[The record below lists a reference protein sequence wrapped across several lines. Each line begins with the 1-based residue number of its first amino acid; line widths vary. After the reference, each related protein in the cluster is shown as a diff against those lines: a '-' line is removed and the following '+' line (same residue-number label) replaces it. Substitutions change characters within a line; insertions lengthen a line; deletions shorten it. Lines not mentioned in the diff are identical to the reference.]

1 MSGAESER
9 TDDAVSGARSEHS
22 QASSLSGR
30 AAARVLGWPVPQRT
44 AIAVVVVLGALL
56 PLVLRDSFWL
66 GTMTLALIWI
76 VLNQS
81 WNLVLGYSGI
91 WNFGQLAIYAIGGY
105 TAAMLSLRAGTP
117 AWLAM
122 IGGGAVATV
131 ASLIVAVPALRLR
144 GIYVSLLTFGFAE
157 VVRLLVIADQS
168 GFTGGSFGLSN
179 IPGYQLTDLD
189 PVLRA
194 RTYYWIALGIVLL
207 SSLLMFFVVRSPI
220 GTGLTALRDN
230 PSLAAARGISPRR
243 YQFVSFGISGF
254 VAGVAGAMY
263 AFNYGVISPSVMG
276 LGPLTLLVTMLVIG
290 GLGTQT
296 GPIVGTLL
304 ITLVSS
310 RLEQYPEVRLILLG
324 VVLLVF
330 ILLMPRGV
338 VPLLSGV
345 RERLSR
351 WVAEDGG
358 ESDEM
363 EPDVVESDADEPQS
377 AGEQR

>member
-1 MSGAESER
+1 MTALDSPATTR
-9 TDDAVSGARSEHS
+9 TPT
-22 QASSLSGR
+22 GR
-30 AAARVLGWPVPQRT
+30 AASRVLGWPVPQRT
-44 AIAVVVVLGALL
+44 SIAVLVAVGALV
-56 PLVLRDSFWL
+56 PFVLRDAYWL
-66 GTMTLALIWI
+66 GTLTLALIWI

-105 TAAMLSLRAGTP
+105 TASMLSLRAGWP
-117 AWLAM
+117 AWLALLA
-122 IGGGAVATV
+122 GGAVATL
-131 ASLIVAVPALRLR
+131 ASVIIAVPALRLR

-179 IPGYQLTDLD
+179 VPGYRLTGLD
-189 PVLRA
+189 PQLRSHV
-194 RTYYWIALGIVLL
+194 YYWIAFGVMLL
-207 SSLLMFFVVRSPI
+207 STTAIFFVTRSPI
-220 GTGLTALRDN
+220 GTALTALRDS

-254 VAGVAGAMY
+254 IAGVAGSLY

-296 GPIVGTLL
+296 GPIVGTVLL
-304 ITLVSS
+304 TLISS

-324 VVLLVF
+324 VILLLI
-330 ILLMPRGV
+330 ILLMPRGI
-338 VPLLSGV
+338 VPLVAGL
-345 RERLSR
+345 RRRISR
-351 WVAEDGG
+351 WVAEDSHDGDD
-358 ESDEM
+358 DEELA
-363 EPDVVESDADEPQS
+363 EPDQAQAEHQDAEPMS
-377 AGEQR
+377 TEERDRG